1 MNEILKKDFF
11 RRYGSEGEPLLH
23 RILRAPEMRFL
34 VSFRKAQNS
43 KNPLRHFALRRRSIK
58 TGIQIPARTKIGEG
72 FYIGHFGRIIINP
85 EAVIGKN
92 VNIAT
97 GVTIGRENRGKRE
110 GSPKIGDCV
119 WIGTN
124 AVVVGKIEVG
134 DDVLIAPGAYVNFDV
149 PPHSVVVGNPG
160 KIIPRENAAE
170 KYIENRV

>member
-1 MNEILKKDFF
+1 M
-11 RRYGSEGEPLLH
+11 
-23 RILRAPEMRFL
+23 
-34 VSFRKAQNS
+34 
-43 KNPLRHFALRRRSIK
+43 
-58 TGIQIPARTKIGEG
+58 
-72 FYIGHFGRIIINP
+72 
-85 EAVIGKN
+85 
-92 VNIAT
+92 
-97 GVTIGRENRGKRE
+97 TIGRENRGKRE

-160 KIIPRENAAE
+160 KIIPRESAAE